1 MYPNHMRA
9 DLSRGGWVVGLA
21 GKSLRAVCA
30 GHDGQAGSRL
40 LSAMQVD
47 EVMGLEDYYR
57 AFAQKRAQRSG
68 SAIGRVGD
76 AVYDLENGRLARSP
90 DSDEHTDVEVVAQDV
105 RGDRDF
111 IRKRR
116 NTPPFRAGIS
126 GASVVY
132 RPSFPSCFT
141 PPKSASIL
149 MPRNKT
155 SSPGNWGA
163 CASCGTRPWM

>member
-116 NTPPFRAGIS
+116 KTPPSLWAIHCRPDGLWPIRAGIS
-126 GASVVY
+126 GALALA
-132 RPSFPSCFT
+132 CFR
-141 PPKSASIL
+141 L
-149 MPRNKT
+149 
-155 SSPGNWGA
+155 
-163 CASCGTRPWM
+163 

>member
-116 NTPPFRAGIS
+116 KTPPSLWAIHCRPDGLWPIRAGIS
-126 GASVVY
+126 GALA
-132 RPSFPSCFT
+132 CFR
-141 PPKSASIL
+141 L
-149 MPRNKT
+149 
-155 SSPGNWGA
+155 
-163 CASCGTRPWM
+163 